1 MIRKFYAVTILAL
14 TLFINVC
21 AQKQTSLLASDNI
34 IVAEQTERL
43 TTEANEVSVFPS
55 PTFGPVTIIIPQG
68 ETVIRFSIYDLLG
81 NVMNMQGEPNQ
92 KGKYTLNLDGLKPGY
107 YFIKVQT
114 DKQLVTKRITL
125 TD

>member
-1 MIRKFYAVTILAL
+1 MIRKFYAVTILGFA
-14 TLFINVC
+14 LFINVS
-21 AQKQTSLLASDNI
+21 AQKQTSLMASEN
-34 IVAEQTERL
+34 VAITEQSERI
-43 TTEANEVSVFPS
+43 TAEANEVTVFPS
-55 PTFGPVTIIIPQG
+55 PTYGPVTIIIPQG

-81 NVMNMQGEPNQ
+81 NVMSMQGESNQ
-92 KGKYTLNLDGLKPGY
+92 KGKYTLNLEGLKPGY